1 MTKARDQDDYFS
13 LNYRDYKAQNPNRKL
28 DHYLTQIEKPTNQKE
43 LTLLD
48 VGCGLGLFLNRASQQ
63 HPAWQLW
70 GTDVDPVAVA
80 EVNKLVPTASVQI
93 GSADTATHAAES
105 FDVITAWDVLEHVEG
120 RNAAGAAIHAML
132 KPNGLFCFVV
142 PVYDGPFGP
151 LVSLLDKDPT
161 HVLKEAR
168 EPWLVWAGHNF
179 EIVEWHGIF
188 RYLVNSGWYIH
199 QPTTTA
205 RSISPAILVICAKSD

>member
-1 MTKARDQDDYFS
+1 VTKARDQDDYFS
-13 LNYRDYKAQNPNRKL
+13 LSYRDYKAQNPNRKL
-28 DHYLTQIEKPTNQKE
+28 DHYLAQIEKHTKQNE
-43 LTLLD
+43 LTLFD
-48 VGCGLGLFLNRASQQ
+48 VGCGLGLFLNRASEQ

-93 GSADTATHAAES
+93 GSADTAAHAAES

-120 RNAAGAAIHAML
+120 RDAAGAAIQTML

-142 PVYDGPFGP
+142 PVYDGPLGP

-168 EPWLVWAGHNF
+168 QSWLAWAGDNF
-179 EIVEWHGIF
+179 EIVEWHGVF
-188 RYLVNSGWYIH
+188 RYLVNSGWYVH
-199 QPTTTA
+199 RPTTRA
-205 RSISPAILVICAKSD
+205 RSIAPAILVVSRKTI